1 MENKKQG
8 FFTRAFHDMKES
20 AKIQAQ
26 VDKAEFAAK
35 KAEAKA
41 DFEENRGTISFE
53 KAKQQGNRSSKQER
67 IKDEAMEKI
76 KQAEQRKEEAEK
88 RYEAARAE
96 RNRLHEERMN
106 RKENK
111 Q

>member
-1 MENKKQG
+1 
-8 FFTRAFHDMKES
+8 
-20 AKIQAQ
+20 
-26 VDKAEFAAK
+26 
-35 KAEAKA
+35 
-41 DFEENRGTISFE
+41 
-53 KAKQQGNRSSKQER
+53 
-67 IKDEAMEKI
+67 MEKI

-106 RKENK
+106 RKQNK